1 MEKPTVLGY
10 MKDQPRALRAAFAR
24 RAEFVEPF
32 RQLFVQLPI
41 KKVLFFGSGTSYNAS
56 QIAAYEFKHLCKLE
70 AQGHYPTVFA
80 HYEQADWSGML
91 KKEEI
96 LFVGISQSGTSI
108 STIEVMDK
116 ARREG
121 YPTVALTENL
131 DSEITRHV
139 DHVIHLLLSLIHI

>member
-80 HYEQADWSGML
+80 PVSY
-91 KKEEI
+91 
-96 LFVGISQSGTSI
+96 T
-108 STIEVMDK
+108 
-116 ARREG
+116 
-121 YPTVALTENL
+121 
-131 DSEITRHV
+131 
-139 DHVIHLLLSLIHI
+139 HLNQIHIHRGERFLNFIF